1 MNLLINLKKS
11 KNYFDNN
18 SYVTFDRKE
27 LGIILKVYGTM
38 VAAGEWRDYGISMLK
53 DVSIFSIYKHS
64 SECPIYMI
72 EKKPRYSKK
81 QGMYSVIA
89 LDGRILKRGQDL
101 SKVVRIFNPKL
112 LRVVK

>member
-1 MNLLINLKKS
+1 MMEYLNLKKS
-11 KNYFDNN
+11 KNHVDNDC
-18 SYVTFDRKE
+18 YVTFDRKE

-38 VAAGEWRDYGISMLK
+38 VAAGDWRDYGISMLK

-72 EKKPRYSKK
+72 KKKPQSSKK

-89 LDGRILKRGQDL
+89 LDGRILKRGHDL
-101 SKVVRIFNPKL
+101 SKVLKIFNPKL
-112 LRVVK
+112 FRIVK